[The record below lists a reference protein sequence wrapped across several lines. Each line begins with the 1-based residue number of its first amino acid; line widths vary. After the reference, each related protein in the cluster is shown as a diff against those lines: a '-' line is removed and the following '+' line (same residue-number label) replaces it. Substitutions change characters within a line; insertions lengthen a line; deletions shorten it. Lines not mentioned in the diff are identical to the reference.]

1 MPGIGG
7 QIGWKKESTWGTAVT
22 VDTFAPLVSE
32 GFTVKQ
38 NQSRGR
44 GIIAGGLYSRTIQNN
59 GGNFEVGGPTTFE
72 AYNIGQSVLWEACLG
87 SLAAGPPIVVTP
99 ALALPSL
106 TIQVNKPDISNTDR
120 VFTYAGC
127 KAATWELSGTAG
139 EIPTFVVDWI
149 AKSRV
154 TNVAKAAASY
164 STTAVPFKMI
174 NTAITLGGVSYGVK
188 SFKLAGDNKLS
199 RRFLSGDQY
208 TKEPL
213 HDAAEEREITGEV
226 VLEFPDLAEVTA
238 SDALDDDALEIVMS
252 SGNTSTTLTLNVRR
266 MDNVDPQLQGRGILT
281 QTVPFR
287 ALATSSTM
295 STAVQVSIDET
306 P

>member
-1 MPGIGG
+1 MPGVGA

-32 GFTVKQ
+32 GLTAKQ

-59 GGNFEVGGPTTFE
+59 GGNWEVGGPTTFE

-106 TIQVNKPDISNTDR
+106 TIQVNKPDIGNTDR

-139 EIPTFVVDWI
+139 EIPTFMVDWI

-154 TNVAKAAASY
+154 TNVAKATATY
-164 STTAVPFKMI
+164 STTAVPFKVI
-174 NTAITLGGVSYGVK
+174 NTVVSLGGVTYGVK
-188 SFKLAGDNKLS
+188 DFKLRGDNKIA
-199 RRFLSGDQY
+199 RRYLSGDQY

-213 HDAAEEREITGEV
+213 HDGADEREITGSISI
-226 VLEFPDLAEVTA
+226 EFPDLAEITA
-238 SDALDDDALEIVMS
+238 SDALDDDALVITMS
-252 SGNTSTTLTLNVRR
+252 SGATSTALTLNVRR
-266 MDNVDPQLQGRGILT
+266 QDNVDPVVQGRGILM
-281 QTVPFR
+281 QTINFR

-295 STAVQVSIDET
+295 STAISVSIDET